1 VEREGKEADIKTVLR
16 ESFGDDDLR
25 WRHVG
30 VYNDDMDG
38 KHVVLFDLVDLE
50 KIDDSVDVE
59 IDFVERQWAALV
71 TRLQN

>member
-1 VEREGKEADIKTVLR
+1 MTVLQ
-16 ESFGDDDLR
+16 ESFHKNILQYQDDDLP

-30 VYNDDMDG
+30 VYNDDMNR